1 MAWVVTAVVT
11 AAELM
16 TAAAIFT
23 AVAEVGI
30 AMTVVGK
37 ITKSKE
43 LVKIGG
49 IMSLVGGIG
58 SLATSAYGAL
68 SAAGAGEGA
77 VGVAEG
83 AAVGAAS
90 DVAGEQF
97 ALEAGMDAAGSGF
110 GAAAAEGAATTFPV
124 DVPTLGGM
132 MGSAPATPAAA
143 TGVAPAA
150 AGPIVAAPTPAPA
163 AATAAPAPGVTGA
176 AFDAGSAGAV
186 TAPADTSA
194 FGIKKWFDGLDK
206 ATQGKVISGAVQIG
220 GNAIGGLF
228 NGWSEEQKMALEQQ
242 RQSLVQKNLETQQA
256 NANAQPR
263 VQAYVKPTGM
273 MTS

>member
-1 MAWVVTAVVT
+1 
-11 AAELM
+11 
-16 TAAAIFT
+16 
-23 AVAEVGI
+23 
-30 AMTVVGK
+30 
-37 ITKSKE
+37 
-43 LVKIGG
+43 
-49 IMSLVGGIG
+49 
-58 SLATSAYGAL
+58 
-68 SAAGAGEGA
+68 
-77 VGVAEG
+77 
-83 AAVGAAS
+83 
-90 DVAGEQF
+90 
-97 ALEAGMDAAGSGF
+97 
-110 GAAAAEGAATTFPV
+110 
-124 DVPTLGGM
+124 
-132 MGSAPATPAAA
+132 
-143 TGVAPAA
+143 
-150 AGPIVAAPTPAPA
+150 
-163 AATAAPAPGVTGA
+163 VTGA